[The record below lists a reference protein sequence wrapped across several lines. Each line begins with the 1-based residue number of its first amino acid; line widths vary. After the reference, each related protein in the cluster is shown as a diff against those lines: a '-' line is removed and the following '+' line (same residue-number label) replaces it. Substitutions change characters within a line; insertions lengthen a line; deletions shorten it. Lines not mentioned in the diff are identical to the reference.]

1 MTVESE
7 PSRFMR
13 HRSFEFWLD
22 PNTDNSD
29 LYMKDSSFT
38 VRAGL
43 NGAPDSISFE
53 SVNYPGHFLRHS
65 GFTCQLN

>member
-7 PSRFMR
+7 PTRFMR

-29 LYMKDSSFT
+29 LFMKDSSLT

-43 NGAPDSISFE
+43 DGTPGSISFE
-53 SVNYPGHFLRHS
+53 SVNYPGHFLRH
-65 GFTCQLN
+65 